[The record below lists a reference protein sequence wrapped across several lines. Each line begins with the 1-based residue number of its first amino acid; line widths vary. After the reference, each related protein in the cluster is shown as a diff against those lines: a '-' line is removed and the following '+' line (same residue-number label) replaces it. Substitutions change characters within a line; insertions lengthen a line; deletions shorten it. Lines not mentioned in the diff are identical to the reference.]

1 MTFRRNPATID
12 EMKYL
17 VKTLGG
23 STAYGLNT
31 PESDIDYRGVFVN
44 TDPAKILGL
53 SRFDVVQKQET
64 EDEVYY
70 EIRKFFEL
78 LKEGNTGALEI
89 LFSDPTKHL
98 MMDASFVPIIENR
111 HHFID
116 TEKMFRCLLG
126 YMQSERRLA
135 NGERTGLLG
144 SKRKA
149 QLDKYG
155 FSPKNAVQL
164 LRLSWAGTVLFE
176 TGEFP
181 VHVMSWNKEMHDLL
195 FAIKTTPSKY
205 SKSQLNDLFDSADA
219 NLKSSFENRRVAL
232 TFNLDKANDV
242 LRELYLPFLV

>member
-1 MTFRRNPATID
+1 
-12 EMKYL
+12 MKYL

-31 PESDIDYRGVFVN
+31 PTSDTDYRGVFLN
-44 TDPAKILGL
+44 TEPAKILGL

-70 EIRKFFEL
+70 EVRKFFEL

-89 LFSDPTKHL
+89 LFTDPTNYL
-98 MMDASFVPIIENR
+98 LMDASFAPVVENR
-111 HHFID
+111 HQFVD

-155 FSPKNAVQL
+155 YSPKNAVQL
-164 LRLSWAGTVLFE
+164 MRLSWAGTVLFE

-181 VHVMSWNKEMHDLL
+181 VHVTSWNVDFRNKL
-195 FAIKTTPSKY
+195 FSIKTEPEKY
-205 SKSQLNDLFDSADA
+205 SKEQLNEMFDESEVS
-219 NLKSSFENRRVAL
+219 LKSAFEHKKIVRR
-232 TFNLDKANDV
+232 FNETLANEM
-242 LRELYLPFLV
+242 LRQLYLPHLTAR

>member
-1 MTFRRNPATID
+1 
-12 EMKYL
+12 MKYL

-31 PESDIDYRGVFVN
+31 PTSDTDYRGVFLN
-44 TDPAKILGL
+44 TEPAKILGL

-70 EIRKFFEL
+70 EVRKFFEL

-89 LFSDPTKHL
+89 LFTDPTNYL
-98 MMDASFVPIIENR
+98 LMDASFATVVENR
-111 HHFID
+111 HQFVD

-149 QLDKYG
+149 QLDKHG
-155 FSPKNAVQL
+155 FSPKNFTQL
-164 LRLSWAGTVLFE
+164 FRLCWAGMVLFE
-176 TGEFP
+176 TGDFP
-181 VHVMSWNKEMHDLL
+181 VHVASRDVEMHNLL
-195 FAIKTTPSKY
+195 FSIKTQPQNFTKG
-205 SKSQLNDLFDSADA
+205 QLNLMVDEREVAF
-219 NLKSSFENRRVAL
+219 KKSFENRKVTRV
-232 TFNLDKANDV
+232 FNLDLANEL
-242 LRELYLPFLV
+242 LRELYLPHLMAR

>member
-1 MTFRRNPATID
+1 
-12 EMKYL
+12 MKYL
-17 VKTLGG
+17 IKTLGG

-31 PESDIDYRGVFVN
+31 PTSDTDYRGVFLN
-44 TDPAKILGL
+44 TEPAKILGL

-70 EIRKFFEL
+70 EVRKFFEL

-89 LFSDPTKHL
+89 LFTDPTNYL
-98 MMDASFVPIIENR
+98 LMDASFAPVVENR
-111 HHFID
+111 HQFVD

-155 FSPKNAVQL
+155 YSPKNAVQL
-164 LRLSWAGTVLFE
+164 MRLSWAGTVLFE

-181 VHVMSWNKEMHDLL
+181 VHVGSWNKDMHDLL
-195 FAIKTTPSKY
+195 FAIKTTPEKY
-205 SKSQLNDLFDSADA
+205 SKSQLNDLFDTAEAD
-219 NLKSSFENRRVAL
+219 LKSSFENRKVTRV
-232 TFNLDKANDV
+232 FNLDLANEL
-242 LRELYLPFLV
+242 LRELYLPHLMAR